1 MKIIEINV
9 LELSHLVDNG
19 LSQKEV
25 ANHFNV
31 SVSTIKRLYEKHNLQ
46 SNFNKIKNIEIKCL
60 ECDIVFQSKISE
72 DRKYRVRRIKAIWVE

>member
-31 SVSTIKRLYEKHNLQ
+31 SVSTIKRLYEKHNFKQ
-46 SNFNKIKNIEIKCL
+46 DGVRKGYYEDNK
-60 ECDIVFQSKISE
+60 E
-72 DRKYRVRRIKAIWVE
+72 DAIIMWLREN